1 MTIQD
6 TAFFGTTEVLSA
18 HACATDTAPWAATP
32 ASPAADQSAQLKKV
46 LEDLIA
52 AECWES
58 MAMRSVARSTD
69 TPANHDTRR
78 PPSRCGQLAS
88 SRRHHA
94 QFSDAA

>member
-18 HACATDTAPWAATP
+18 HEDPADTAPWAATP

-46 LEDLIA
+46 MEDLIA
-52 AECWES
+52 ADCWES

-69 TPANHDTRR
+69 TPTNHGTRR
-78 PPSRCGQLAS
+78 PPSRRGRLDGSQ
-88 SRRHHA
+88 RRHT